1 MKVKLCDEVKLKVTM
16 SNGQIIIDSGPLD
29 IVCDN
34 FEAGCPVNLDTDDA
48 ALFIKDSIDEGTPG
62 SKVEFVFDKD
72 EWKQLCMRADN
83 PEDNVY
89 LRK

>member
-48 ALFIKDSIDEGTPG
+48 ALFIRDSIDEGTPG
-62 SKVEFVFDKD
+62 SKVEFILTKTNGNNS
-72 EWKQLCMRADN
+72 A
-83 PEDNVY
+83 
-89 LRK
+89 